1 MNRMEINLE
10 KELQTLKSEYATF
23 KEGLEKQDAL
33 NEKFFQSLRK
43 RPASAIAKEVK
54 NRMLGDALTVPTILI
69 ICLHTDWPILF
80 GILVSLW
87 ALADLGISLWVSRK
101 LGMNHLLD
109 GDVRT
114 VTQKIAGYRR
124 FYTGSLIAGIVPLA
138 AMLAYLLMH
147 LYARADSPATVRL
160 ITVSAIAAI
169 GAGLAITLFQYKKHA
184 ERCKELLEP
193 FEEQ

>member
-1 MNRMEINLE
+1 MEINLE

-23 KEGLEKQDAL
+23 KEGLEKQDVL

-54 NRMLGDALTVPTILI
+54 NRMLGDVLTVPMILI
-69 ICLHTDWPILF
+69 ICLNTDWPILF

-87 ALADLGISLWVSRK
+87 ALADLGISLWISRK

-114 VTQKIAGYRR
+114 VTKKIADYRR
-124 FYTGSLIAGIVPLA
+124 FYTGSLLVGIVPLA
-138 AMLAYLLMH
+138 AMLAYMLMH
-147 LYARADSPATVRL
+147 LYARADSPATARL
-160 ITVSAIAAI
+160 VTASVIVAI
-169 GAGLAITLFQYKKHA
+169 GAGIAVTLFQYRKHV
-184 ERCKELLEP
+184 ERCKELLEQL
-193 FEEQ
+193 EEQ

>member
-1 MNRMEINLE
+1 MEMNME
-10 KELQTLKSEYATF
+10 KELQALKSEYATF
-23 KEGLEKQDAL
+23 KEGLEKQETL

-54 NRMLGDALTVPTILI
+54 NRMLGDALTVPMILI
-69 ICLHTDWPILF
+69 ICLNTDWPILF

-101 LGMNHLLD
+101 LGMNDLLA

-114 VTQKIAGYRR
+114 VTAKIAGYRK
-124 FYTGSLIAGIVPLA
+124 FYTGSLIIGIVPLA
-138 AMLAYLLMH
+138 AMLTYMLMH
-147 LYARADSPATVRL
+147 LYARAGSPATAQL
-160 ITVSAIAAI
+160 ITASAIASI
-169 GAGLAITLFQYKKHA
+169 GAGLAITLFQYKKHV
-184 ERCKELLEP
+184 ERCKDLLEQ

>member
-1 MNRMEINLE
+1 MNME
-10 KELQTLKSEYATF
+10 KELQALKSEYATF
-23 KEGLEKQDAL
+23 KEGLEKQETL

-54 NRMLGDALTVPTILI
+54 NRMLGDALTVPMILI
-69 ICLHTDWPILF
+69 ICLNTDWPILF

-101 LGMNHLLD
+101 LGMNDLLA

-114 VTQKIAGYRR
+114 VTAKIAGYRK
-124 FYTGSLIAGIVPLA
+124 FYTGSLIIGIVPLA
-138 AMLAYLLMH
+138 AMLTYMLMH
-147 LYARADSPATVRL
+147 LYARADSPATAQL
-160 ITVSAIAAI
+160 ITASAIASI
-169 GAGLAITLFQYKKHA
+169 GAGLAITLFQYKKHV
-184 ERCKELLEP
+184 ERCKDLLEQ

>member
-1 MNRMEINLE
+1 MEMNME
-10 KELQTLKSEYATF
+10 KELQALKSEYATF
-23 KEGLEKQDAL
+23 KEGLEKQETL

-54 NRMLGDALTVPTILI
+54 NRMLGDALTVPMILI
-69 ICLHTDWPILF
+69 ICLNTDWPILF

-101 LGMNHLLD
+101 LGMNDLLA

-114 VTQKIAGYRR
+114 VTAKIAGYRK
-124 FYTGSLIAGIVPLA
+124 FYTGSLIIGIVPLA
-138 AMLAYLLMH
+138 AMLTYMLMH
-147 LYARADSPATVRL
+147 LYARADSPATAQL
-160 ITVSAIAAI
+160 IMASAIASI
-169 GAGLAITLFQYKKHA
+169 GAGLAITLFQYKKHV
-184 ERCKELLEP
+184 ERCKDLLEQ

>member
-1 MNRMEINLE
+1 MEINLE

-23 KEGLEKQDAL
+23 KEGLEKQDVL

-54 NRMLGDALTVPTILI
+54 NRMLADALTVPMILI
-69 ICLHTDWPILF
+69 ICLNTDWPILF

-114 VTQKIAGYRR
+114 VTKKIADYRR
-124 FYTGSLIAGIVPLA
+124 FYTGSLLVGIVPLA
-138 AMLAYLLMH
+138 AMLAYMLMH
-147 LYARADSPATVRL
+147 LYARADSPATARL
-160 ITVSAIAAI
+160 ITASVIVAI
-169 GAGLAITLFQYKKHA
+169 GAGIAVTLFQYRKHV
-184 ERCKELLEP
+184 ERCKELLEQ

>member
-1 MNRMEINLE
+1 MEINLE

-33 NEKFFQSLRK
+33 NEKFFRSLRK
-43 RPASAIAKEVK
+43 RPASAIVKEVK
-54 NRMLGDALTVPTILI
+54 NRMLADALTVPMILI
-69 ICLHTDWPILF
+69 ICLNTGWPILF

-101 LGMNHLLD
+101 LGMNNLLD

-114 VTQKIAGYRR
+114 VTEKIAGYRR
-124 FYTGSLIAGIVPLA
+124 FYTGSLLVGIVPLA
-138 AMLAYLLMH
+138 AMLAYMLMH
-147 LYARADSPATVRL
+147 LYARADSPATAQL
-160 ITVSAIAAI
+160 ITASVIVAI
-169 GAGLAITLFQYKKHA
+169 GAGIAVTLFQYRKHV
-184 ERCKELLEP
+184 ERCKELLEQ

>member
-1 MNRMEINLE
+1 MEINLE

-23 KEGLEKQDAL
+23 KEGLEKQDVL

-54 NRMLGDALTVPTILI
+54 NRMLGDVLTVPMILI
-69 ICLHTDWPILF
+69 ICLNTDWPILF

-87 ALADLGISLWVSRK
+87 ALADLGISLWISRK

-114 VTQKIAGYRR
+114 VTKKIADYRR
-124 FYTGSLIAGIVPLA
+124 FYTGSLLVGIVPLA
-138 AMLAYLLMH
+138 AMLVYMLMH
-147 LYARADSPATVRL
+147 LYARADSPATARL
-160 ITVSAIAAI
+160 VTASVIVAI
-169 GAGLAITLFQYKKHA
+169 GAGIAVTLFQYRKHV
-184 ERCKELLEP
+184 ERCKELLEQ

>member
-1 MNRMEINLE
+1 MEMNME
-10 KELQTLKSEYATF
+10 KELQALKSEYATF
-23 KEGLEKQDAL
+23 KEGLEKQETL

-54 NRMLGDALTVPTILI
+54 NRMLGDALTVPMILI
-69 ICLHTDWPILF
+69 ICLNTGWPILF

-101 LGMNHLLD
+101 LGMNDLLA

-114 VTQKIAGYRR
+114 VTAKIAGYRK
-124 FYTGSLIAGIVPLA
+124 FYTGSLIIGIVPLA
-138 AMLAYLLMH
+138 AMLTYMLMH
-147 LYARADSPATVRL
+147 LYARADSPATAQL
-160 ITVSAIAAI
+160 ITASAIASI
-169 GAGLAITLFQYKKHA
+169 GAGLAITLFQYKKHV
-184 ERCKELLEP
+184 ERCKDLLEQ

>member
-1 MNRMEINLE
+1 MEMNME
-10 KELQTLKSEYATF
+10 KELQALKSEYATF
-23 KEGLEKQDAL
+23 KEGLEKQETL

-54 NRMLGDALTVPTILI
+54 NRMLGDALTVPMILI
-69 ICLHTDWPILF
+69 ICLNTDWPILF

-101 LGMNHLLD
+101 LGMNDLLA

-114 VTQKIAGYRR
+114 VTAKIAGYRK
-124 FYTGSLIAGIVPLA
+124 FYTGSLIIGIVPLA
-138 AMLAYLLMH
+138 AMLTYMLMH
-147 LYARADSPATVRL
+147 LYARADSPATAQL
-160 ITVSAIAAI
+160 ITASAIASI
-169 GAGLAITLFQYKKHA
+169 GAGLAITLFQYKKHV
-184 ERCKELLEP
+184 ERCKDLLEQ

>member
-1 MNRMEINLE
+1 MEINLE

-23 KEGLEKQDAL
+23 KEGLEKQDVL

-54 NRMLGDALTVPTILI
+54 NRMLGDVLTVPMILI
-69 ICLHTDWPILF
+69 ICLNTDWPILF

-87 ALADLGISLWVSRK
+87 ALADLGISLWISRK

-114 VTQKIAGYRR
+114 VTKKIADYRR
-124 FYTGSLIAGIVPLA
+124 FYTGSLLVGIVPLA
-138 AMLAYLLMH
+138 AMLVYMLMH
-147 LYARADSPATVRL
+147 LYARADSPATARL
-160 ITVSAIAAI
+160 VTASVIVAI
-169 GAGLAITLFQYKKHA
+169 GAGIAVTLFQYRKHV
-184 ERCKELLEP
+184 ERCKELLEQL
-193 FEEQ
+193 EEQ

>member
-1 MNRMEINLE
+1 MNME
-10 KELQTLKSEYATF
+10 KELQALKSEYATF
-23 KEGLEKQDAL
+23 KEGLEKQETL

-54 NRMLGDALTVPTILI
+54 NRMLGDALTVPMILI
-69 ICLHTDWPILF
+69 ICLNKDWPILF

-101 LGMNHLLD
+101 LGMNDLLA

-114 VTQKIAGYRR
+114 VTAKIAGYRK
-124 FYTGSLIAGIVPLA
+124 FYTGSLIIGIVPLA
-138 AMLAYLLMH
+138 AMLTYMLMH
-147 LYARADSPATVRL
+147 LYARADSPATAQL
-160 ITVSAIAAI
+160 ITASAIASI
-169 GAGLAITLFQYKKHA
+169 GAGLAITLFQYKKHV
-184 ERCKELLEP
+184 ERCKDLLEQ